1 MNPVHKTF
9 LKTLFLGI
17 STLLVFPAVLL
28 SAFGRIREVYR
39 FFAQAHALIPGLPG
53 DYLRAAYYRW
63 TLAEFGPNSRIQFAS
78 YFAHPEARVGRNVYI
93 GSMNIIGRA
102 VIGDGCQIASGVQIL
117 SGGRQHLRGEDG
129 SLSGS
134 DRGEFETVRIGK
146 GCWIGASAIVMADVG
161 EYTTVGA
168 GSVVTKELPANCT
181 AVGSPAR
188 VLSAKGD
195 DSRN

>member
-1 MNPVHKTF
+1 MHKSF
-9 LKTLFLGI
+9 LKTLVLGI
-17 STLLVFPAVLL
+17 SMLLVFPAALI

-63 TLAEFGPNSRIQFAS
+63 TLAEFGANSRIQFAS

-117 SGGRQHLRGEDG
+117 SGARQHSRKDDG
-129 SLSGS
+129 TLSGS
-134 DRGEFETVRIGK
+134 NFDAFETVRIGQ
-146 GCWIGASAIVMADVG
+146 GCWIGAGVIVMADVG
-161 EYTTVGA
+161 GNTTVGA